1 MNSGLPALPAL
12 ALRPPLR
19 VRAEMLLAACGAAML
34 AGCSGTLLPKPAA
47 APARHTL
54 DTGVPLPS
62 PAAPRADAPVLVV
75 ATPRAAPGHDSR
87 RMVYLRQ
94 AQELEAFAFH
104 EWVEPPAAMLAPL
117 LVRALQHGGAFRA
130 VLLAPSVVAGTWR
143 LETEQVRLQ
152 QDFSTQPSQVRLSLR
167 AVLLDA
173 SQRQVIAW
181 REFDTQVAAASDDP
195 AAGVLA
201 ASQATQRLVA
211 AVADFCAGHVR
222 RGLPAQP

>member
-1 MNSGLPALPAL
+1 MRA
-12 ALRPPLR
+12 
-19 VRAEMLLAACGAAML
+19 RAELLLAACGAALL

-54 DTGVPLPS
+54 DTGAPVPGA
-62 PAAPRADAPVLVV
+62 AAPPAGAPVLVV
-75 ATPRAAPGHDSR
+75 ALPRAAPGHDSR

-94 AQELEAFAFH
+94 AQQLEAFAFH

-117 LVRALQHGGAFRA
+117 LVVALQHGGAFRA
-130 VLLAPSVVAGTWR
+130 VLLAPSAVAGTWR

-152 QDFSTQPSQVRLSLR
+152 QDFSTRPSQVRLSLR

-181 REFDTQVAAASDDP
+181 REFDTRVAAASDDP
-195 AAGVLA
+195 AAGVVA
-201 ASQATQRLVA
+201 AGQATQRLLA

-222 RGLPAQP
+222 RGVPVLP